1 MEVHGYFDFVGMEA
15 GSIIVLLR
23 VLRGQ
28 SQWLYC
34 DARNWAVCK
43 NLQILPITFETL
55 MCSSLHAKT
64 SRVIIE
70 EKVRSKLA
78 PQNTVEVRVFC
89 AELSLSHPWSTWAGT
104 VLANVRLTPTQSGGH
119 CYGKGSQEPPGDVH
133 KGRFVT

>member
-15 GSIIVLLR
+15 GSTIVLLR

-55 MCSSLHAKT
+55 MCSSFHVNT
-64 SRVIIE
+64 CRVIIE
-70 EKVRSKLA
+70 EKVRSKPA

-89 AELSLSHPWSTWAGT
+89 VKPSGSHP
-104 VLANVRLTPTQSGGH
+104 
-119 CYGKGSQEPPGDVH
+119 
-133 KGRFVT
+133 